1 MASFRIHTFGCKV
14 NQCDSQIIRETL
26 TSWGLSEAQSS
37 GASLSKT
44 SAPVLESEKES
55 GPRHLSAV
63 SEPDLIVIN
72 TCTVTSTA
80 DAKFRKTLRRSRREN
95 PRAFIVV
102 TGCYANRAGG
112 NGRAPLTS
120 DLVFRQHDFP
130 TLADFLRERGV
141 VCTNAGEH
149 AHAQSY
155 FAEHTRAFLK
165 IQDGCDSFCAYCIVP
180 MVRSRLWSEEPEKVI
195 AAINQFSSKGYREVV
210 LTGIHLGYF
219 GRNSGRDDLTG
230 LLEKIERECE
240 IERIR
245 LSSIEINE
253 VTDTLLELI
262 AKSERICKHLHLPL
276 QSGDNVILREMGRQY
291 SAASFLG
298 RVENIRERIPDIGL
312 TTDVMAGFP
321 GETEQRFTHT
331 LDMIETVQFAR
342 THVFRFSPRPG
353 TKAAEMDSPVP
364 SGIIS
369 SRAKKLIKAGKNAAH
384 AFIEQLVGKT
394 AEVLIENVT
403 NDGRSGTGFTSTYI
417 KVKVLGTSPESI
429 NKILPVRIVG
439 VDADSGLAT
448 GQIVS

>member
-26 TSWGLSEAQSS
+26 TSWGLSEAESS
-37 GASLSKT
+37 GASLSET
-44 SAPVLESEKES
+44 SAPVLESENES
-55 GPRHLSAV
+55 GPDRLFTMI
-63 SEPDLIVIN
+63 EPDLVVIN
-72 TCTVTSTA
+72 TCTVTSAA
-80 DAKFRKTLRRSRREN
+80 DAKFRKALRRSRREN
-95 PRAFIVV
+95 PHASIVV

-112 NGRAPLTS
+112 NGRPPHPA
-120 DLVFRQHDFP
+120 DLIFRQHNFSI
-130 TLADFLRERGV
+130 LADFLRERGV
-141 VCTNAGEH
+141 VCTDAGEH

-195 AAINQFSSKGYREVV
+195 AVINQFSSKGYREVV

-219 GRNSGRDDLTG
+219 GRDSGRGDLTG
-230 LLEKIERECE
+230 LLEKIEKECK

-253 VTDTLLELI
+253 VTDTLLQLI
-262 AKSERICKHLHLPL
+262 AHSDRICTHLHLPL
-276 QSGDNVILREMGRQY
+276 QSGDDAILREMGRQY
-291 SAASFLG
+291 STASFLE
-298 RVENIRERIPDIGL
+298 RVEEIRKRIPDIGL

-321 GETEQRFTHT
+321 GETEQRFQHT
-331 LDMIETVQFAR
+331 LDMVESVQFAR

-364 SGIIS
+364 PGIIS
-369 SRAKKLIKAGKNAAH
+369 SRAKRLIKAGKHAAR
-384 AFIEQLVGKT
+384 AFTEQFIGKT
-394 AEVLIENVT
+394 AEVLVESMT
-403 NDGRSGTGFTSTYI
+403 DDGRSTTGFTSNYI
-417 KVKVLGTSPESI
+417 KVKVVGTSSESI
-429 NKILPVRIVG
+429 NKILPVRITG

-448 GQIVS
+448 GQIIN